1 MTVQL
6 QDRAESGL
14 LPVVTILLATYNGE
28 RYLRE
33 QIDSLLA
40 QTHPVRVL
48 ARDDGSRDGTVSIL
62 RDYAERWPQR
72 FALLEDDSGTGHA
85 KWNFLRLT
93 DTAVQIPGI
102 DYLAFADQD
111 DVWMPEKIELE
122 MKAMRQLEKRY
133 GATVPLLVFSDLSVV
148 DASLGMLHCSF
159 WEDQR
164 IDPRKIHRLRRLLAQ
179 NVVTGCTSVLN
190 RPLAAMSLRMP
201 PEAIMHDWW
210 VALLASAQGHAAFVR
225 EPLVLYRQH
234 GNRWVRVL
242 SWIAGGYFLNSWR
255 ASLAIL
261 WYLWDMDAA
270 KSQDA

>member
-148 DASLGMLHCSF
+148 A
-159 WEDQR
+159 
-164 IDPRKIHRLRRLLAQ
+164 
-179 NVVTGCTSVLN
+179 
-190 RPLAAMSLRMP
+190 
-201 PEAIMHDWW
+201 
-210 VALLASAQGHAAFVR
+210 GHAALFVLGR
-225 EPLVLYRQH
+225 SAHRPAEDPSAAAAVGAERGHGMHIGPEPPAGCDVAADA
-234 GNRWVRVL
+234 
-242 SWIAGGYFLNSWR
+242 AGGDH
-255 ASLAIL
+255 A
-261 WYLWDMDAA
+261 
-270 KSQDA
+270 